1 MPLPSRQRD
10 CQTDTASPDVK
21 LTWEPAHWYKV
32 PNDRWEQIIA
42 EPAELEE
49 QLCRPLKIKFLSQN
63 SITHVVEKCKESSV
77 IKISEEQQSDLIPA
91 VYEGGLKIWECTWDL
106 LHYLAESSDILW
118 QGKRVLEL
126 GCGAGILG
134 IYAVLQGASVT
145 LQDYNEDVI
154 EHITA
159 PNVLYNVAELT
170 ETSNESGSAD
180 QNGEEFEDLQ
190 VADARVSISRSALQL
205 LQTRVQFCSGDWGT
219 LPELLGCS
227 LDPMDGKVST
237 NTKQSIAI
245 LHKTRSSSLHVEDN
259 IVKKSQ
265 PDCDQETAHC
275 SSLLS
280 KVNNSNDKSLEVV
293 CQKSCD
299 GKNCQDCDI
308 VTCRKYCLTEKR
320 EINSSD
326 AGLIENMHVQ
336 SNELS
341 QFDVIMTSETIYNQE
356 NYEKILKVFT
366 TCLKP
371 HGVVLLAAKSYYFGV
386 GGGTASFLAAVE
398 RTGCLQHK
406 KLFEHTSGVR
416 REIIEIRRV
425 PYYILLL
432 TLFCQSSESVTF
444 QSPKNLFEQ

>member
-1 MPLPSRQRD
+1 MLD

-170 ETSNESGSAD
+170 ETSNES
-180 QNGEEFEDLQ
+180 
-190 VADARVSISRSALQL
+190 
-205 LQTRVQFCSGDWGT
+205 
-219 LPELLGCS
+219 
-227 LDPMDGKVST
+227 
-237 NTKQSIAI
+237 
-245 LHKTRSSSLHVEDN
+245 
-259 IVKKSQ
+259 
-265 PDCDQETAHC
+265 
-275 SSLLS
+275 
-280 KVNNSNDKSLEVV
+280 
-293 CQKSCD
+293 
-299 GKNCQDCDI
+299 
-308 VTCRKYCLTEKR
+308 
-320 EINSSD
+320 D

-371 HGVVLLAAKSYYFGV
+371 HGVVYPLLHCSERHILLLAAKSYYFGV